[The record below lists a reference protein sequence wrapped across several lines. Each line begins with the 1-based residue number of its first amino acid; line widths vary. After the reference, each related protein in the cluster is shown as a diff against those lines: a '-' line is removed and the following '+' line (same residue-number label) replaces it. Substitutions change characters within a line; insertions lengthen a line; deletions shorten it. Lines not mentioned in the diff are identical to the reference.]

1 MILIFRQLR
10 IIYDD
15 NNIQQIGILII
26 HVSTSVFFIYKLVV
40 VFTIQICLF
49 SMFSDWLKYTAI
61 WHIGVASSESLY

>member
-26 HVSTSVFFIYKLVV
+26 HVFTSVFLYKHVV

>member
-15 NNIQQIGILII
+15 NNIQQIGILNI
-26 HVSTSVFFIYKLVV
+26 HVFTSFFLYKHVV

-49 SMFSDWLKYTAI
+49 SMFSDWLKYIAI
-61 WHIGVASSESLY
+61 WHIGIASSESPY